1 MKSFKQT
8 KDELPVSVVTGL
20 HISCEKHSR
29 IYGLLSAVVALCGLF
44 GSLFTFITACESK
57 GGSFISH
64 SFAAL
69 SALVC
74 FVVFSAVFLLADRFP
89 KAYRIC
95 TVLLLA
101 GLCIYIAADFPVI
114 VRGFRY
120 LINGFMGCAFS
131 QYADTPY
138 YFLSEFFYLD
148 GKYYSNEYCAERASF
163 CVIAV
168 MAMGLCSFIR
178 VPNILIF
185 TCSAFLLPELCLY
198 FGMVPSHLPFALL
211 CASLCGAAAGDIS
224 RLGSFSGSGTERAFE
239 RSSVQS
245 AVTAAL
251 LFLCAFGTARLYAN
265 ASEFSRPD
273 SIREFRNG
281 VVYYMNDFSWE
292 KLANDIKINL
302 FPQKDS
308 SLTHDGKLGNTESVE
323 FSGKN
328 MLEVTLPSDC
338 DGIYLKGFTGVDY
351 TSSGWESGMP
361 VPKLVSDMTSP
372 EFLSGRILKYFPNYG
387 SMRSKDVII
396 RNVGISPSVKY
407 FPEGGAG
414 LLETDG
420 VRRRYGVYFPEKGW
434 RSTVIS
440 GADSISPKEELAADE
455 LTMREYA
462 YNYCLDVPE
471 VFTAHEEFFAEF
483 EGGGRAETLSYI
495 RSGLAQRCSY
505 DLESGKKP
513 LGKDFAQWFLTEGKR
528 GSCTHFATAAVLLCR
543 SIGIPARYCEGFV
556 VKSED
561 IADFPENDGYT
572 TVSVPDNRAHAWAE
586 VYIDGYGWLCFEATP
601 GYGNM
606 AMGSVDPDGSEEN
619 AEYSEITSVTTAAPV
634 FTENPVSSKLA
645 AEETEIT
652 VTSVSE
658 ETTVISTD
666 IAESSIYESSSA
678 ASETGD
684 ISGVSET
691 SYIGEGYE
699 AVTTIT
705 AVTGQALGE
714 SVSDSSETE
723 GTTVTSEE
731 AQEFISGGDSE
742 KLSPAVFLWLGAAV
756 VIIGSLPASRALRF
770 RYRRKLAV
778 KCPDKAAAMVYRA
791 VIRASGEENIPDTLC
806 RRLSEMGIDEK
817 DSRCVVMTAMKA
829 RFGGGISREELRE
842 SIECAERILEE
853 IHGGKNAFARAAA
866 FISGLDRYLSGDGEN
881 GKDS

>member
-1 MKSFKQT
+1 MKSFKT
-8 KDELPVSVVTGL
+8 KNDELSVSVGTGL
-20 HISCEKHSR
+20 HISCERHSR
-29 IYGLLSAVVALCGLF
+29 IYGLLSAFIALCGLF

-57 GGSFISH
+57 GGGFISY

-74 FVVFSAVFLLADRFP
+74 FVVFSTVFLLADRFP
-89 KAYRIC
+89 RAYRIC

-148 GKYYSNEYCAERASF
+148 GKYYSNEYCAERAVF

-211 CASLCGAAAGDIS
+211 CASLCGAAAGDIA
-224 RLGSFSGSGTERAFE
+224 RLGSFSGNGRERLFE
-239 RSSVQS
+239 RSSVQC

-251 LFLCAFGTARLYAN
+251 LFLCSFGIAGLYAN

-273 SIREFRNG
+273 SIKEIRNG

-323 FSGKN
+323 FTGKN

-338 DGIYLKGFTGVDY
+338 GVIYLKGFTGAEY
-351 TSSGWESGMP
+351 TSSGWKSGVP

-372 EFLSGRILKYFPNYG
+372 EFLSGRILKYFPEYG

-407 FPEGGAG
+407 YPEGGAG

-420 VRRRYGVYFPEKGW
+420 VRRRYGVYFPAKGW

-440 GADSISPKEELAADE
+440 GAADITPKEELAADE

-462 YNYCLDVPE
+462 YSNCLDVPE

-483 EGGGRAETLSYI
+483 EGGGRAEILSYI
-495 RSGLAQRCSY
+495 RNGLAERCSY

-543 SIGIPARYCEGFV
+543 SMGIPARYCEGFV

-561 IADFPENDGYT
+561 ISSFPENDGYT

-606 AMGSVDPDGSEEN
+606 AMGSIDPDGSEED
-619 AEYSEITSVTTAAPV
+619 AEYSEITSVTTEAPV

-658 ETTVISTD
+658 ETTVVSTD
-666 IAESSIYESSSA
+666 IAENSIAESSVYESSSA
-678 ASETGD
+678 ASET
-684 ISGVSET
+684 
-691 SYIGEGYE
+691 SYAGEGYE
-699 AVTTIT
+699 TVTTVT
-705 AVTGQALGE
+705 AVTGQASEE
-714 SVSDSSETE
+714 SGSDSSESE
-723 GTTVTSEE
+723 GTTVTSEGSG
-731 AQEFISGGDSE
+731 EFISAGDTD
-742 KLSPAVFLWLGAAV
+742 KLSPAVFLWLSAAV

-770 RYRRKLAV
+770 RYRRKQAV
-778 KCPDKAAAMVYRA
+778 KSPDKAAAMVYRT

-806 RRLSEMGIDEK
+806 RRLSERGIDEK
-817 DSRCVVMTAMKA
+817 DCRCVVMTAMKA
-829 RFGGGISREELRE
+829 RFGGGISCEELWE

-853 IHGGKNAFARAAA
+853 VQNGKNAFGRAAA
-866 FISGLDRYLSGDGEN
+866 FISGLDRFLSGECEN